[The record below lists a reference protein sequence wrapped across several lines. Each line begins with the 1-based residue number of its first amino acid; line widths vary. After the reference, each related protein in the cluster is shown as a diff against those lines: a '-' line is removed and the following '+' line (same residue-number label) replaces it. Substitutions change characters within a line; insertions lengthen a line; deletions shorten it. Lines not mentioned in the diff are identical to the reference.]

1 MTVTCA
7 VLLPH
12 LVSFHP
18 DIPILELTPH
28 HSAKNNSPHF
38 MRLRE
43 PILQPLSFHIHAGM
57 GGVLPPL
64 LEAGSKFQHICVG
77 LEPLTLV
84 LSSLLATLGALSAS
98 VANKGLTET

>member
-1 MTVTCA
+1 MTVAIA
-7 VLLPH
+7 VLPPH
-12 LVSFHP
+12 LVSFHR

-43 PILQPLSFHIHAGM
+43 PILQPLCFHIHAGM
-57 GGVLPPL
+57 GVYPPL

-84 LSSLLATLGALSAS
+84 LSSLLATLGDLSAS